1 MDKNILSNLIQPGLL
16 RKRKRASDKAGMPPE
31 SLVFVG
37 EQKIDKPVISVFQ
50 YEPEHSDD
58 REYTLEEALAVQT
71 TADKITWFNI
81 EGLHDVELVKQI
93 CDKFSVPP
101 LLVEDILNTSE
112 RPKVDIIGDVL
123 FVVLRMLWQNDKDG
137 SITKEHMSIVL
148 GKDYILTF
156 QEGVLGD
163 VFDPIRIRL
172 RMGKGKLRKQ
182 KIDYLCYEL
191 IDAIVDGYFGIL
203 EDLGDK
209 IEMLEESILIQP
221 DKDPLRELHNV
232 RNDLLNVRRSVWPL
246 RDVINNIQREDDT
259 FFSKGTQL
267 YLRDLYD
274 HTVQELETVETYREL
289 LSALQDIYLS
299 SISNR
304 MNEIMKVLTII
315 TTIFIPLSFIAGLYG
330 MNFKYMPELEYKYGY
345 PIIVLVML
353 IISFIMIRIFI
364 KKKWM

>member
-1 MDKNILSNLIQPGLL
+1 MGKNILSDLIQPGQLL
-16 RKRKRASDKAGMPPE
+16 KRKRASDKAGMPPE

-50 YEPEHSDD
+50 YDTERSED
-58 REYTLEEALAVQT
+58 REYSLEEALAVQT
-71 TADKITWFNI
+71 TPDKITWFNI
-81 EGLHDVELVKQI
+81 EGLHDVDLVKRL

-112 RPKVDIIGDVL
+112 RPKVDIIGDVM
-123 FVVLRMLWQNDKDG
+123 FIVLRMLWQDDKDR
-137 SITKEHMSIVL
+137 SITTEHMSVVL

-209 IEMLEESILIQP
+209 IELLEESILVHPEQ
-221 DKDPLRELHNV
+221 DPLRELHNV

-330 MNFKYMPELEYKYGY
+330 MNFKYMPELEWRYGY
-345 PIIVLVML
+345 PVIVMVML
-353 IISFIMIRIFI
+353 IITYAMIRIFI